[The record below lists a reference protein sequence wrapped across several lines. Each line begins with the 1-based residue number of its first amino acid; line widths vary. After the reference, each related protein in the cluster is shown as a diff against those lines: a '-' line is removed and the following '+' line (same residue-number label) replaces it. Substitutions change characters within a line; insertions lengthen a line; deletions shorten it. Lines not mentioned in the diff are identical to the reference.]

1 MKNYD
6 STIKPI
12 TTRQIAIIL
21 LLSIIIGTLI
31 GVAIYSIR
39 KNRALTSNVKQV
51 NALRSQKIIRNN
63 IPKSNA
69 SEEVTKFTFILHQN

>member
-21 LLSIIIGTLI
+21 LLSIVIGTLI

-51 NALRSQKIIRNN
+51 NALRSQRIIRNN

-69 SEEVTKFTFILHQN
+69 SEDVTKFTFILHQN

>member
-21 LLSIIIGTLI
+21 LLSIIIGMLI
-31 GVAIYSIR
+31 GIAIYSIR

-51 NALRSQKIIRNN
+51 NALRSQKIIRNK

-69 SEEVTKFTFILHQN
+69 SEDVTKFTFILHQ

>member
-21 LLSIIIGTLI
+21 LLSIVIGTLI

-51 NALRSQKIIRNN
+51 NALRSQKIIRNK

-69 SEEVTKFTFILHQN
+69 SEDVTKFTFILHQ

>member
-21 LLSIIIGTLI
+21 LLSIVIGTLI

-39 KNRALTSNVKQV
+39 KNRALTSNTKQV

-69 SEEVTKFTFILHQN
+69 SEDVTKFTFILHQ